1 LLLLAPVLAVVLGV
15 LVWGDQLTWKLLLG
29 GSMTLAGV
37 VVVTLKTPGRSA
49 TDPSL

>member
-1 LLLLAPVLAVVLGV
+1 

-37 VVVTLKTPGRSA
+37 AIVTLKKSEK
-49 TDPSL
+49 